1 MKEHYWILAG
11 IGFTTLIMAWLPSI
25 SKRIKISGPIILLLI
40 GFLLFALGLPIGW
53 PDPIW
58 ADKGLMYFSE
68 MIVIISLMGAG
79 LKIGNNYSFK
89 AWKRPFLLVFLT
101 MPLCIISAYLLGQH
115 FLYLSVPSSLL
126 LAAVLAPT
134 DPVLAAETQLD
145 DPEREKEYKGKIRFA
160 LTAEAGLNDGLAFP
174 FTYMAVLVAQAGSW
188 AAFDFSD
195 WVLDKFFLKII
206 IGTIAGFAI
215 GRSIGFLLDRV
226 HKYTGIK
233 TFDGFL
239 ALSLTLFSYGATEL
253 IHGYG
258 FLAVFFTGL
267 SLRHY
272 EKVSGDYKTKMHDFI
287 HEVERLLLV
296 VWIILF
302 GASIMNGMLSLT
314 DWKGIVF
321 AFAFVLIIRPI
332 AGIISMIGI
341 KDSFKNKLAISFL
354 GIKGIGSVFYLSW
367 AFVEFEGFEH
377 KNELYAITAYIILIS
392 VVLHGLTAPS
402 IIEYF
407 KRKTEQNENESGETP
422 KE

>member
-25 SKRIKISGPIILLLI
+25 SRRIKISGPIILLLI
-40 GFLLFALGLPIGW
+40 GFALAGLGLPIGW
-53 PDPIW
+53 PDPLW
-58 ADKGLMYFSE
+58 ADEGLMYFSE

-79 LKIGNNYSFK
+79 LKIGDNYSFK
-89 AWKRPFLLVFLT
+89 AWKRPLLLVFIT
-101 MPLCIISAYLLGQH
+101 MPLCMIAAYFLGQN
-115 FLYLSVPSSLL
+115 FLFLSVPSSLL

-134 DPVLAAETQLD
+134 DPVLASETQLD

-160 LTAEAGLNDGLAFP
+160 LTGEAGLNDGLAYP

-188 AAFDFSD
+188 AAFDFTD
-195 WVLDKFFLKII
+195 WMLDKFFLKII

-215 GRSIGFLLDRV
+215 GNAIGFILDKV
-226 HKYTGIK
+226 HKHIGIK

-253 IHGYG
+253 LHGYG

-272 EKVSGDYKTKMHDFI
+272 EKVSGDYKTKMHDFV
-287 HEVERLLLV
+287 HEIERLLLV

-302 GASIMNGMLSLT
+302 GGSIINGMLSLT
-314 DWKGIVF
+314 DWRGIVF
-321 AFAFVLIIRPI
+321 AFAFVLIIRPL
-332 AGIISMIGI
+332 AGIIGMIGI

-354 GIKGIGSVFYLSW
+354 GIKGIGSVFYLAW
-367 AFVEFEGFEH
+367 AFVQFDGFEH
-377 KNELYAITAYIILIS
+377 KNELYSITAYIILIS
-392 VVLHGLTAPS
+392 VVIHGFTAPS

-407 KRKTEQNENESGETP
+407 KRKTKQNENESGETP